1 MRVSELLVRVG
12 LAKSIGE
19 GRRLIIKSPVYVD
32 DMRIKNINE
41 EVIPMPGMEVRIRKL
56 KAIVTKKCLKKEE
69 K

>member
-32 DMRIKNINE
+32 DMRIRHIGE
-41 EVIPMPGMEVRIRKL
+41 EVIPVVDMKVRIGKTV
-56 KAIVTKKCLKKEE
+56 AIVTKKCLKKEIE
-69 K
+69 